1 MYNDIN
7 IEQKGDDRM
16 VRFKTVQITDLTD
29 EDLQAMGAQDQLI
42 DVREADEYEAGHIE
56 DALNYPLSTLNTKFP
71 LDQGK
76 TYYIYC
82 QKGGRS
88 QQASQMLSDSGF
100 DVINL
105 SGGYEAYL
113 SQQEAQPQHQTT
125 SKQEQTEV
133 TASEKTI
140 KPERKQLNYSGLQCP
155 GPIVNLSQAI
165 KQLQPGE
172 QVEVIVTDLGF
183 ASDIQSWAKQTGHHL
198 IDLKTDDSKVTA
210 IIEKDEASDQAMSV
224 HESNN
229 GTTIVL
235 FSGELDKALAALIIA
250 NGARAA
256 GREVSIFFTFWG
268 LNALKRTDAPKVQKK
283 GLEKLFDFMLPKGPE
298 SMPLSK
304 MNMFGLGRFMMK
316 LLMKQKNVDSLPALI
331 DKAIENDIKLIACT
345 MSMDVMG
352 IKREELRDDVQ
363 IGGVGTYIGDTEHA
377 KHNLFI

>member
-1 MYNDIN
+1 
-7 IEQKGDDRM
+7 M

-105 SGGYEAYL
+105 NGGYEAYH
-113 SQQEAQPQHQTT
+113 SQKEAEAQSQEPDTQEPQTANTQ
-125 SKQEQTEV
+125 SSPEQTE
-133 TASEKTI
+133 AERTI
-140 KPERKQLNYSGLQCP
+140 KPERKQLNYSGLRCP

-165 KQLQPGE
+165 QKLQPGE

-183 ASDIQSWAKQTGHHL
+183 ASDIQSWVKQTGHHL
-198 IDLKTDDSKVTA
+198 IDLNTDDSKVTA
-210 IIEKDEASDQAMSV
+210 IIEKGEASHQAMSV

-256 GREVSIFFTFWG
+256 GRDVSIFFTFWG

-283 GLEKLFDFMLPKGPE
+283 GLEKLFDLMLPKGPE